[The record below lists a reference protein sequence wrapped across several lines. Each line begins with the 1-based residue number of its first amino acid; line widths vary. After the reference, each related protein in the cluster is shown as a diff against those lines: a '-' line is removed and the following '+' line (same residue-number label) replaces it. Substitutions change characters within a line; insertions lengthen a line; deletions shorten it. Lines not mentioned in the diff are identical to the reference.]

1 MSNKF
6 INRYSLIFLTV
17 AVIALYLGNSYL
29 NGDTTENTETA
40 ESAEAGYA
48 LPETLTKKT
57 GPHGAYDPHA
67 GLTPEKHIQVALQHK
82 QEGRLSEAMRTLTMA
97 ILQYGDNKELYAVR
111 GSIYLEQGQPTEALS
126 DIEKALKL
134 APDDSALLTNRA
146 QVYRQFGQI
155 EQALSDLNRA
165 IELSPDLV
173 AARFNRGAIYYSS
186 EEFAKALDDFDQCV
200 VIDPHAAG
208 PYFNRASTKHALG
221 DVAGAREDLNRFI
234 QMSNNEQWKT
244 TARELLQRW
253 DNDANSQNA
262 EAPGS

>member
-17 AVIALYLGNSYL
+17 TVLAFYLGNSYL
-29 NGDTTENTETA
+29 NGDTKITTETTDTTELA
-40 ESAEAGYA
+40 YA
-48 LPETLTKKT
+48 LPENVTQKA

-67 GLTPEKHIQVALQHK
+67 SLTPEKHIQVALQHK

-97 ILQYGDNKELYAVR
+97 ILQHGNNKDLYAVR
-111 GSIYLEQGQPTEALS
+111 GSIYLEQGQPTEALG
-126 DIEKALKL
+126 DIEKALKI

-155 EQALSDLNRA
+155 EQALNDLNKA
-165 IELSPDLV
+165 IELSPNLV

-186 EEFAKALDDFDQCV
+186 EEFDKALEDFDQCV
-200 VIDPHAAG
+200 AIDPHAAG

-221 DVAGAREDLNRFI
+221 DVAGAREDLDRFVR
-234 QMSNNEQWKT
+234 MSTNEQWKT

-253 DNDANSQNA
+253 ESDESNQNTGA
-262 EAPGS
+262 AGS